1 MPTQDIYTLLNIAK
15 SSTGTEVKQ
24 AFRRFARL
32 HHPDLHP
39 GDSHG
44 EEQLKQVNAAY
55 QNWKLMQD
63 TLFQIRRL
71 QRCTPGGGGFRP
83 WQTCA
88 AGRPVRAKF
97 RPWRVDLWA

>member
-1 MPTQDIYTLLNIAK
+1 MPTQDIYTLLNIGR

-39 GDSHG
+39 GEPQR

-55 QNWKLMQD
+55 QNWKLIQD
-63 TLFQIRRL
+63 TLSQIRRL
-71 QRCTPGGGGFRP
+71 QHSSSGGSGFQP

-88 AGRPVRAKF
+88 AGGSVRAKF